1 MAACAPFAAHC
12 HRGLGTLH
20 QRTGKRREA
29 QEHLGTAV
37 TMYGDMRFWLERA
50 EAALG
55 AAG

>member
-1 MAACAPFAAHC
+1 MRPLAAHC

-37 TMYGDMRFWLERA
+37 TMYRDMDTRFWLERA